1 MNSAQTTTATVYSF
15 KSYARAEDSPE
26 LSTFKA
32 TRRAIAYTFLGEVIE
47 GTAEQVELSALDPQ
61 GAYRRL
67 PTGWGHLSDH

>member
-1 MNSAQTTTATVYSF
+1 MNSAQTATVYSF
-15 KSYARAEDSPE
+15 RFYAGAEDGGPE

-47 GTAEQVELSALDPQ
+47 GTAEQVELSALDSR

-67 PTGWGHLSDH
+67 ATGWGELGEH